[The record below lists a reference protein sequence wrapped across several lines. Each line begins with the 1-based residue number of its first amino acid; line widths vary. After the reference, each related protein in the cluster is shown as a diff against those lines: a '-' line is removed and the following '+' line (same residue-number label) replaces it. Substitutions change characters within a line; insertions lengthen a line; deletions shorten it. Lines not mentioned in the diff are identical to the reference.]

1 MGIPMYRSKTMAKKL
16 KEVIDGDFRY
26 DDYETET
33 QRWLLKVEPLKK
45 RTPEG
50 KKVKFEDI
58 EQLIIKLTKK
68 YGLAMQW
75 ISLTIIDD
83 EIPYFSVSIL
93 DKSTHEWVKTLYG
106 LSMYELFSKVALFMF
121 AYTRERS

>member
-1 MGIPMYRSKTMAKKL
+1 MAKKL

-26 DDYETET
+26 DDYEEEA
-33 QRWLLKVEPLKK
+33 QRWLLKIEPLRK

-50 KKVKFEDI
+50 EKVKFEDI

-68 YGLAMQW
+68 YSLAMQW
-75 ISLTIIDD
+75 ISLVIIDEKK

-93 DKSTHEWVKTLYG
+93 DKKSHEWVKTIYG

-121 AYTRERS
+121 ASTRERG